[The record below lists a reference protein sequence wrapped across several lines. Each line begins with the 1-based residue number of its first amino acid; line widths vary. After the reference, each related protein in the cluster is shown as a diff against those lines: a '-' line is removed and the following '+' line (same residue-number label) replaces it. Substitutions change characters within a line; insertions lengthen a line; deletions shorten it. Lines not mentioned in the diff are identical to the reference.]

1 MALCPNPTSGTFC
14 ELVQAGSWG
23 EKNRIS
29 NRLSSVDPGGKEGM
43 ARARERRVKNRNGTC
58 VPKMVKE
65 TIVRIKGNGR
75 VCPKSVQP

>member
-23 EKNRIS
+23 EKIGFLTGSPRWT
-29 NRLSSVDPGGKEGM
+29 LGGKEGM

>member
-23 EKNRIS
+23 GKIGF
-29 NRLSSVDPGGKEGM
+29 LTWPSSVDPGGKEGM
-43 ARARERRVKNRNGTC
+43 ARARGRRVKNRNGAC
-58 VPKMVKE
+58 VPKMKKE

-75 VCPKSVQP
+75 VCPESVQP